1 MKPTDGNICIFLY
14 IFMPSCI
21 ITQFLFYFILR
32 SAEVNCSYS
41 TVTVLCTWWIV
52 AYCTSDGYRTVDIL
66 YMWWIQDSWHIVHV
80 VDSGILY
87 MWWIQD
93 SWHIVHVMD
102 TGQLT
107 YCTCDGYRTVDI
119 LYMWWIQDSWHIVH
133 VMDTGQLT
141 YCACDGYR
149 TVDILCMWWIVTYC
163 VHNVAVNDHFRWP
176 LKTLCSVRHIVF

>member
-1 MKPTDGNICIFLY
+1 MIFIVKTSTWSLQME
-14 IFMPSCI
+14 IFASFYTFSCHLVSSLSSF
-21 ITQFLFYFILR
+21 FLSFLR
-32 SAEVNCSYS
+32 PAEVNCSYS

-52 AYCTSDGYRTVDIL
+52 AYCTCDGYRTVDIL

-93 SWHIVHVMD
+93 RWHIVHV
-102 TGQLT
+102 
-107 YCTCDGYRTVDI
+107 VDSGI

-133 VMDTGQLT
+133 VMDAGQLT
-141 YCACDGYR
+141 YCTCDGCR

-163 VHNVAVNDHFRWP
+163 VHNVAVNDHFHWP